1 MKKLLLVLAI
11 AGFAAACNSGSEKKS
26 EEKMDSTVVTPPVD
40 TTQHM
45 DTTHTDSTKM

>member
-26 EEKMDSTVVTPPVD
+26 EEKTDSTVVTPVD
-40 TTQHM
+40 TMQHM